1 MVQSTGTPSPNGL
14 IDVWSQMF
22 LLDGGERL
30 GKTMSAYKMRFFGT
44 GHNGYTL
51 KPVNNADKIIH
62 RLIDD
67 MVISLNVD
75 DYLQMPERIDTVMR
89 VNMPPSRM
97 AEYKQLER
105 DFIMQINDT
114 EIVAYNAA
122 TLAGKLLQ
130 YCNGAMYTDELKTG
144 QKYTRQN

>member
-1 MVQSTGTPSPNGL
+1 
-14 IDVWSQMF
+14 
-22 LLDGGERL
+22 
-30 GKTMSAYKMRFFGT
+30 MRFFQT

-51 KPVNNADKIIH
+51 TPVNNADKIIH

-67 MVISLNVD
+67 IVISLNVD

-89 VNMPPSRM
+89 VNMPPARL

-105 DFIMQINDT
+105 DFIMQINDA

-122 TLAGKLLQ
+122 TLAGRLFKCATEQ
-130 YCNGAMYTDELKTG
+130 MYTDELKNWTEIHG
-144 QKYTRQN
+144 KN